1 MPAMASDQ
9 TIHNSQTL
17 HTQGLNVNT
26 STRNARLII
35 AARLV
40 SDFGA
45 FLNMVALATYVYLL
59 SNSAMSVGIFLASRV
74 GGGIFA
80 SLIGT
85 PFYRRWGGRMPL
97 IAFDLLRAGLLGL
110 LLVLPVSQQ
119 ALLLPVIAFGL
130 GLGNSMFA
138 IGLNSQL
145 PHLIDGVHLLKTNAW
160 ITSASSAAMVGGSLV
175 AGLLVAAFGFETVFA
190 LNVVTYL
197 LAALF
202 ILPLRFSIPAASD
215 ESSRKGGEWAALR
228 QGLHSAPV
236 VAAMLAVTMADTL
249 GSAAHNVGLPIV
261 SKLLTPESASTT
273 LGLALAVWAC
283 GKLIGARI
291 ASRLKG
297 SDNINL
303 ERRFFFG
310 VLLMSCGFILMFQQQ
325 TLFGLLLFSLPAGL
339 GDGFSEVGLM
349 SRLQRE
355 PDALRLPIFSFL
367 TLLQMTGFGVGML
380 IAAPFYSWW
389 TPGAVVLLFH
399 GIPLTTLLVVKGL
412 AIRGAQVRRSS
423 PTPGS

>member
-1 MPAMASDQ
+1 
-9 TIHNSQTL
+9 
-17 HTQGLNVNT
+17 VNT
-26 STRNARLII
+26 STRNARLIVS
-35 AARLV
+35 ARLV

-59 SNSAMSVGIFLASRV
+59 SNSPMSVGIFLASRV
-74 GGGIFA
+74 AGGVFA

-85 PFYRRWGGRMPL
+85 AFYRRWAGRMPL
-97 IAFDLLRAGLLGL
+97 IVFDLLRAGLLGL
-110 LLVLPVSQQ
+110 LLVLPVTQQ
-119 ALLLPVIAFGL
+119 ALLLPLIAFGL
-130 GLGNSMFA
+130 GFGNSMFA

-145 PHLIDGVHLLKTNAW
+145 PNLIKSEQLLKTNAW
-160 ITSASSAAMVGGSLV
+160 ITSASSAAMVAGSLV

-202 ILPLRFSIPAASD
+202 IVPLRFSMQAPDAGTAHG
-215 ESSRKGGEWAALR
+215 EGEWSALR
-228 QGLHSAPV
+228 QGLRGTPV

-249 GSAAHNVGLPIV
+249 GSAAHNVGFPII

-273 LGLALAVWAC
+273 LGLMLAVWAS
-283 GKLIGARI
+283 GKFIGARI

-325 TLFGLLLFSLPAGL
+325 TLYGLLLFSLPAGL

-355 PDALRLPIFSFL
+355 PEHLRLPVFSFL
-367 TLLQMTGFGVGML
+367 TLLQMTGFGIGML

-412 AIRGAQVRRSS
+412 SIRNGQARRSNL
-423 PTPGS
+423 TPGS

>member
-1 MPAMASDQ
+1 M
-9 TIHNSQTL
+9 N
-17 HTQGLNVNT
+17 TQ
-26 STRNARLII
+26 STPRQSSRNAHLII

-74 GGGIFA
+74 AGGVFA

-85 PFYRRWGGRMPL
+85 TFYRRFSGRSPL
-97 IAFDLLRAGLLGL
+97 VAFDVLRAGLLL
-110 LLVLPVSQQ
+110 LLVLLPVAQHAQ
-119 ALLLPVIAFGL
+119 LLPLIAFGL

-145 PHLIDGVHLLKTNAW
+145 PNMVSADQLLKTNAW
-160 ITSASSAAMVGGSLV
+160 LTSASSGAMVAGSLV
-175 AGLLVAAFGFETVFA
+175 SGLLVAGFGFEAVFA
-190 LNVVTYL
+190 LNIVTYL

-202 ILPLRFSIPAASD
+202 VLPLRFPVP
-215 ESSRKGGEWAALR
+215 EVRVQPERSSGEWAVLR
-228 QGLHSAPV
+228 DGLRSTPV
-236 VAAMLAVTMADTL
+236 VAAMLLLSMADTL
-249 GSAAHNVGLPIV
+249 GSAAHNVGFPII
-261 SKLLTPESASTT
+261 SRLLTPESASTT
-273 LGLALAVWAC
+273 LGLMLAVWAC

-291 ASRLKG
+291 ASRLPG
-297 SDNINL
+297 SESVNL

-310 VLLMSCGFILMFQQQ
+310 VLLMSSGFILMFQQQ
-325 TLFGLLLFSLPAGL
+325 SLYGLLLFALPAGL

-355 PDALRLPIFSFL
+355 PDHLRLPIFSFL

-380 IAAPFYSWW
+380 IAAPFYNLWS
-389 TPGAVVLLFH
+389 PGGVVALFH
-399 GIPLTTLLVVKGL
+399 GIPLGTLLVLRGL
-412 AIRGAQVRRSS
+412 ALRGERARRSS
-423 PTPGS
+423 QRPAP

>member
-1 MPAMASDQ
+1 M
-9 TIHNSQTL
+9 
-17 HTQGLNVNT
+17 NT

-35 AARLV
+35 AARLI

-85 PFYRRWGGRMPL
+85 TFYRRWVGRMPL
-97 IAFDLLRAGLLGL
+97 IVFDLLRAGLLGL
-110 LLVLPVSQQ
+110 LLVLPVDQQ

-130 GLGNSMFA
+130 GFGNSMFA

-145 PHLIDGVHLLKTNAW
+145 PHLINGEHLLKTNAW

-190 LNVVTYL
+190 LNVVTYP

-202 ILPLRFSIPAASD
+202 ILPLRFSIPVASA
-215 ESSRKGGEWAALR
+215 ESAHKGGEWSALR
-228 QGLHSAPV
+228 QGLRSAPV

-273 LGLALAVWAC
+273 LGLMLAVWAS

-297 SDNINL
+297 SDSINL

-355 PDALRLPIFSFL
+355 PDNLRLPIFSLL

-399 GIPLTTLLVVKGL
+399 GIPLTILLVVKGL
-412 AIRGAQVRRSS
+412 AIRREQVRCSS

>member
-1 MPAMASDQ
+1 M
-9 TIHNSQTL
+9 N
-17 HTQGLNVNT
+17 
-26 STRNARLII
+26 STRNAQLII
-35 AARLV
+35 TARLV

-59 SNSAMSVGIFLASRV
+59 SSSAMSVGIFLASRV
-74 GGGIFA
+74 AGGIFA

-85 PFYRRWGGRMPL
+85 RFYRRWAGRLPL
-97 IAFDLLRAGLLGL
+97 VAFDLLRAGLLGL
-110 LLVLPVSQQ
+110 LLVLPVAQQ
-119 ALLLPVIAFGL
+119 MLLLPVIAFGL
-130 GLGNSMFA
+130 GFGNSMFA

-145 PHLIDGVHLLKTNAW
+145 PHLIESEHLLKTNAW

-175 AGLLVAAFGFETVFA
+175 SGLLVAAFGFETVFA

-202 ILPLRFSIPAASD
+202 ILPLRFSQPAPSD
-215 ESSRKGGEWAALR
+215 EPTHKRGEWAALL
-228 QGLHSAPV
+228 QGLRSTPV
-236 VAAMLAVTMADTL
+236 VAAMLAVAMADTL
-249 GSAAHNVGLPIV
+249 GSAAHNVGFSTI
-261 SKLLTPESASTT
+261 SRLLTPESASTT
-273 LGLALAVWAC
+273 LGLMLAVWAS

-297 SDNINL
+297 SDNVNL

-325 TLFGLLLFSLPAGL
+325 TLYGLLLFSLPAGL

-355 PDALRLPIFSFL
+355 PDSLRLPIFSFL

-412 AIRGAQVRRSS
+412 AIRGERVVRNS

>member
-1 MPAMASDQ
+1 MTTPR
-9 TIHNSQTL
+9 
-17 HTQGLNVNT
+17 NT
-26 STRNARLII
+26 HLII
-35 AARLV
+35 AARLI

-85 PFYRRWGGRMPL
+85 RFYRRWNGRVPL
-97 IAFDLLRAGLLGL
+97 IAFDLLRAALLGL
-110 LLVLPVSQQ
+110 LLILPVSQQ

-130 GLGNSMFA
+130 GFGNSMFA

-145 PHLIDGVHLLKTNAW
+145 PRLIEPAQLLKTNAW

-175 AGLLVAAFGFETVFA
+175 SGLLVAAFGFETVFA
-190 LNVVTYL
+190 LNALTYV
-197 LAALF
+197 LAALL
-202 ILPLRFSIPAASD
+202 IAPLRFAASD
-215 ESSRKGGEWAALR
+215 VSEQSTCERGEWSVLK
-228 QGLHSAPV
+228 QGLRSAPV
-236 VAAMLAVTMADTL
+236 IAAMLAVTMADTL
-249 GSAAHNVGLPIV
+249 GSAAHNVGFPII

-273 LGLALAVWAC
+273 LGLMLAVWAS
-283 GKLIGARI
+283 GKLLGARI

-297 SDNINL
+297 SDNSHL

-310 VLLMSCGFILMFQQQ
+310 VALMSCGFILMFQQHN
-325 TLFGLLLFSLPAGL
+325 LYGLLLFSLPAGL
-339 GDGFSEVGLM
+339 GDGVSEVGLM

-355 PDALRLPIFSFL
+355 PERLRLPIFSFL

-380 IAAPFYSWW
+380 IAAPFYGWW

-399 GIPLTTLLVVKGL
+399 GIPLGTLVTVKVL
-412 AIRGAQVRRSS
+412 ALKRERVARSS
-423 PTPGS
+423 PTPVP

>member
-1 MPAMASDQ
+1 M
-9 TIHNSQTL
+9 
-17 HTQGLNVNT
+17 NVN
-26 STRNARLII
+26 STRNAQLII
-35 AARLV
+35 AARLI

-74 GGGIFA
+74 AGGIFA

-85 PFYRRWGGRMPL
+85 RFYRRWAGRLPL
-97 IAFDLLRAGLLGL
+97 IAFDLLRAGLLSL
-110 LLVLPVSQQ
+110 LLVLPVTQQ
-119 ALLLPVIAFGL
+119 ALLLPLIAFGL
-130 GLGNSMFA
+130 GFGNSMFA

-145 PHLIDGVHLLKTNAW
+145 PHMIDKAQLLKTNAW

-175 AGLLVAAFGFETVFA
+175 AGLLVAGFGFETVFA

-197 LAALF
+197 LAALL
-202 ILPLRFSIPAASD
+202 IVPLRFPRPAPSD
-215 ESSRKGGEWAALR
+215 EPHHQQGEWPALR
-228 QGLHSAPV
+228 QGLRTAPV
-236 VAAMLAVTMADTL
+236 LTAMLAVAMADTL
-249 GSAAHNVGLPIV
+249 GSAAHNVGLPII

-273 LGLALAVWAC
+273 LGLMLAVWAI
-283 GKLIGARI
+283 GKFIGARI

-297 SDNINL
+297 TDNVHL

-325 TLFGLLLFSLPAGL
+325 TLYGLLLFSLPAGL

-355 PDALRLPIFSFL
+355 PDNLRLPIFSFL
-367 TLLQMTGFGVGML
+367 TLLQMTGFGIGML

-399 GIPLTTLLVVKGL
+399 GIPLTTLLVAKGL
-412 AIRGAQVRRSS
+412 AFRNGRVRRSS
-423 PTPGS
+423 PTPAP

>member
-1 MPAMASDQ
+1 MNIP
-9 TIHNSQTL
+9 
-17 HTQGLNVNT
+17 
-26 STRNARLII
+26 STRNAQLIITARLI
-35 AARLV
+35 

-45 FLNMVALATYVYLL
+45 FLNMVALATYVYVL
-59 SNSAMSVGIFLASRV
+59 SNSAMSVAIFLASRV
-74 GGGIFA
+74 AGGVFA

-85 PFYRRWGGRMPL
+85 TFYRRWSGRVPL
-97 IAFDLLRAGLLGL
+97 IAFDLLRAGVLGL
-110 LLVLPVSQQ
+110 LLILPVTQQ

-130 GLGNSMFA
+130 GFGNSMFA

-145 PHLIDGVHLLKTNAW
+145 PNLIDREHLLKTNAW
-160 ITSASSAAMVGGSLV
+160 ITSAASIAMVGGSLV
-175 AGLLVAAFGFETVFA
+175 AGLVVAAFGFEAVFA

-197 LAALF
+197 LAALL
-202 ILPLRFSIPAASD
+202 IVPLRFRAIVPAA
-215 ESSRKGGEWAALR
+215 ESNSERGEWSALL
-228 QGLHSAPV
+228 QGLRSAPV
-236 VAAMLAVTMADTL
+236 LAAMLAVAMADTL
-249 GSAAHNVGLPIV
+249 GSAAHNVGFPII
-261 SKLLTPESASTT
+261 SRLLTPESASTT
-273 LGLALAVWAC
+273 LGLMLAVWAS

-325 TLFGLLLFSLPAGL
+325 TLYGLLLFSLPAGL

-355 PDALRLPIFSFL
+355 PDHLRLPIFSFL
-367 TLLQMTGFGVGML
+367 TLLQMTGFGIGML
-380 IAAPFYSWW
+380 IAAPFYAWW
-389 TPGAVVLLFH
+389 TPGAVVMLFH

-412 AIRGAQVRRSS
+412 SLRREQARRSN
-423 PTPGS
+423 PTPAP

>member
-1 MPAMASDQ
+1 M
-9 TIHNSQTL
+9 
-17 HTQGLNVNT
+17 NT
-26 STRNARLII
+26 EPTPHQSTRNAQLII

-59 SNSAMSVGIFLASRV
+59 SNSAMAVGIFLASRV
-74 GGGIFA
+74 AGGIFA

-85 PFYRRWGGRMPL
+85 AFYRRRGGRLPL
-97 IAFDLLRAGLLGL
+97 VAFDLLRAGLLGL

-130 GLGNSMFA
+130 GFGNSMFA

-145 PHLIDGVHLLKTNAW
+145 PHMIAGEQLLKTNAW

-175 AGLLVAAFGFETVFA
+175 SGLLVAGFGFETVFA

-202 ILPLRFSIPAASD
+202 IVPLRFSRPEPSA
-215 ESSRKGGEWAALR
+215 EPTHNRGEWTVLR
-228 QGLHSAPV
+228 QGLRSSPV
-236 VAAMLAVTMADTL
+236 IAAMLALAMADTL
-249 GSAAHNVGLPIV
+249 GSAAHNVGFPII

-273 LGLALAVWAC
+273 LGLMLAVWAC
-283 GKLIGARI
+283 GKLIGARV
-291 ASRLKG
+291 ASRLPG
-297 SDNINL
+297 SENSNL

-310 VLLMSCGFILMFQQQ
+310 VLLMSSGFILMFQQQ
-325 TLFGLLLFSLPAGL
+325 SLYGLLLFALPAGL

-355 PDALRLPIFSFL
+355 PDSLRLPIFSFL

-380 IAAPFYSWW
+380 IAAPFYGWW
-389 TPGAVVLLFH
+389 APGMVVALFH
-399 GIPLTTLLVVKGL
+399 AIPLSTLLVLKVL
-412 AIRGAQVRRSS
+412 AIRGERARRSS
-423 PTPGS
+423 PTPAP

>member
-1 MPAMASDQ
+1 MASDQ
-9 TIHNSQTL
+9 TIHNGDTH
-17 HTQGLNVNT
+17 HTQGLNVN
-26 STRNARLII
+26 STRNAQLII
-35 AARLV
+35 AARLI

-74 GGGIFA
+74 AGGIFA

-85 PFYRRWGGRMPL
+85 RFYRRWAGRLPL

-110 LLVLPVSQQ
+110 LLVLPVTQQ
-119 ALLLPVIAFGL
+119 ALLLPLIAFGL
-130 GLGNSMFA
+130 GFGNSMFA

-145 PHLIDGVHLLKTNAW
+145 PHMIEKAQLLTTNAW

-175 AGLLVAAFGFETVFA
+175 AGVLVAGFGFETVFA
-190 LNVVTYL
+190 LNVATYL
-197 LAALF
+197 LAALL
-202 ILPLRFSIPAASD
+202 IVPLRFSRPASSD
-215 ESSRKGGEWAALR
+215 EPLHQQAEWSALR
-228 QGLHSAPV
+228 QGLRTAPV
-236 VAAMLAVTMADTL
+236 LTAMLAVAMADTL
-249 GSAAHNVGLPIV
+249 GSAAHNVGLPII
-261 SKLLTPESASTT
+261 SKLLTPESPSTT
-273 LGLALAVWAC
+273 LGMMLAVWAI

-297 SDNINL
+297 TDNAHL

-325 TLFGLLLFSLPAGL
+325 TLYGLLLFSLPAGL

-355 PDALRLPIFSFL
+355 PDNLRLPIFSFL
-367 TLLQMTGFGVGML
+367 TLLQMTGFGIGML

-399 GIPLTTLLVVKGL
+399 GIPLTTLLVAKGL
-412 AIRGAQVRRSS
+412 ALRNGRVRRSS
-423 PTPGS
+423 PTPAP

>member
-1 MPAMASDQ
+1 M
-9 TIHNSQTL
+9 
-17 HTQGLNVNT
+17 NT
-26 STRNARLII
+26 STRNAQLII

-74 GGGIFA
+74 GGGIVA

-85 PFYRRWGGRMPL
+85 RFYRRWAGRLPL

-119 ALLLPVIAFGL
+119 ALFLPGIAFGL

-145 PHLIDGVHLLKTNAW
+145 PHLIDGEHLLKTNAW

-202 ILPLRFSIPAASD
+202 ILPLRFAGSPPGAQPD
-215 ESSRKGGEWAALR
+215 DGRGEWSALR
-228 QGLHSAPV
+228 QGLRTAPV

-273 LGLALAVWAC
+273 LGLMLAVWAV

-297 SDNINL
+297 SGNVNL

-325 TLFGLLLFSLPAGL
+325 TLYGLLLFSLPAGL

-355 PDALRLPIFSFL
+355 PDHLRLPIFSFL
-367 TLLQMTGFGVGML
+367 TLLQMTGFGIGML

-399 GIPLTTLLVVKGL
+399 GIPLTTLLVVKVL
-412 AIRGAQVRRSS
+412 AIRGERVRRSN
-423 PTPGS
+423 PTQDF

>member
-1 MPAMASDQ
+1 M
-9 TIHNSQTL
+9 
-17 HTQGLNVNT
+17 
-26 STRNARLII
+26 NARLII
-35 AARLV
+35 TARLI

-85 PFYRRWGGRMPL
+85 RFYRRWYGRMPL
-97 IAFDLLRAGLLGL
+97 IAFDLLRAALLGL

-130 GLGNSMFA
+130 GFGNSMFA

-145 PHLIDGVHLLKTNAW
+145 PRLIDPARLLKTNAW

-175 AGLLVAAFGFETVFA
+175 SGLLVAAFGFETVFA
-190 LNVVTYL
+190 LNALTYL
-197 LAALF
+197 LAALL
-202 ILPLRFSIPAASD
+202 ITPLRFATAEVSEQSAS
-215 ESSRKGGEWAALR
+215 ERGEWSALK
-228 QGLHSAPV
+228 QGLRSAPV

-249 GSAAHNVGLPIV
+249 GSAAHNVGFPIL
-261 SKLLTPESASTT
+261 SKLLTPDSASTT
-273 LGLALAVWAC
+273 LGLMLAVWAS
-283 GKLIGARI
+283 GKLLGARI

-297 SDNINL
+297 TDNRDL
-303 ERRFFFG
+303 ERRYFFG
-310 VLLMSCGFILMFQQQ
+310 VAVMSCGFILMFQQHS
-325 TLFGLLLFSLPAGL
+325 LFGLLLFSLPAGL
-339 GDGFSEVGLM
+339 GDGVSEVGLM

-355 PDALRLPIFSFL
+355 PEHLRLPIFSFL

-380 IAAPFYSWW
+380 IAAPFYGWW
-389 TPGAVVLLFH
+389 TPGAVVMLFH
-399 GIPLTTLLVVKGL
+399 GIPLGTLLTVNLL
-412 AIRGAQVRRSS
+412 ALKRGRVARSS
-423 PTPGS
+423 PTPVP

>member
-1 MPAMASDQ
+1 M
-9 TIHNSQTL
+9 
-17 HTQGLNVNT
+17 NT
-26 STRNARLII
+26 SPRNARLIVS
-35 AARLV
+35 ARLV

-59 SNSAMSVGIFLASRV
+59 SNSPMSVGIFLASRV
-74 GGGIFA
+74 AGGVFA

-85 PFYRRWGGRMPL
+85 AFYRRWAGRMPL
-97 IAFDLLRAGLLGL
+97 IVFDLLRAGLLGL
-110 LLVLPVSQQ
+110 LLVLPVAQQ

-130 GLGNSMFA
+130 GFGNSMFA

-145 PHLIDGVHLLKTNAW
+145 PNLIKSEQLLKTNAW
-160 ITSASSAAMVGGSLV
+160 ITSASSAAMVAGSLV

-197 LAALF
+197 LAALL
-202 ILPLRFSIPAASD
+202 IVPLRFSTQAPDAGTTHG
-215 ESSRKGGEWAALR
+215 EGEWSALR
-228 QGLHSAPV
+228 HGLRGTPV

-249 GSAAHNVGLPIV
+249 GSAAHNVGFPII

-273 LGLALAVWAC
+273 LGLMLAVWAS
-283 GKLIGARI
+283 GKFIGARV

-325 TLFGLLLFSLPAGL
+325 TLYGLLLLSLPAGL

-355 PDALRLPIFSFL
+355 PEHLRLPIFSFL
-367 TLLQMTGFGVGML
+367 TLLQMTGFGIGML

-399 GIPLTTLLVVKGL
+399 GTPLTTLLVVKGL
-412 AIRGAQVRRSS
+412 SIRNGQARRSN

>member
-1 MPAMASDQ
+1 
-9 TIHNSQTL
+9 
-17 HTQGLNVNT
+17 VNT
-26 STRNARLII
+26 TRNAQLII
-35 AARLV
+35 IARLV

-74 GGGIFA
+74 AGGIFA

-85 PFYRRWGGRMPL
+85 TFYRRWAGRLPL

-110 LLVLPVSQQ
+110 LLVLPVTQQ
-119 ALLLPVIAFGL
+119 MLLLPVIAFGL
-130 GLGNSMFA
+130 GFGNSMFA

-145 PHLIDGVHLLKTNAW
+145 PHLIEAEHLLKTNAW

-175 AGLLVAAFGFETVFA
+175 SGLLVAAFGFETVFA

-202 ILPLRFSIPAASD
+202 ILPLRFSKPAA
-215 ESSRKGGEWAALR
+215 EPIHERGEWSALR
-228 QGLHSAPV
+228 QGLRSTPV
-236 VAAMLAVTMADTL
+236 VAAMLAVAMADTL
-249 GSAAHNVGLPIV
+249 GSAAHNVGFPII
-261 SKLLTPESASTT
+261 SRLLTPESASTT
-273 LGLALAVWAC
+273 LGLMLAVWAS

-297 SDNINL
+297 SDNVNL

-325 TLFGLLLFSLPAGL
+325 TLYGLLLFSLPAGL

-355 PDALRLPIFSFL
+355 PDSLRLPIFSFL

-389 TPGAVVLLFH
+389 TPGTVVLLFH

-412 AIRGAQVRRSS
+412 AIRGERVVRNS

>member
-1 MPAMASDQ
+1 M
-9 TIHNSQTL
+9 
-17 HTQGLNVNT
+17 NT
-26 STRNARLII
+26 STRNAQLII

-74 GGGIFA
+74 GGGIVA

-85 PFYRRWGGRMPL
+85 RFYRRWAGRLPL

-119 ALLLPVIAFGL
+119 ALFLPVIAFGL

-145 PHLIDGVHLLKTNAW
+145 PHLIDGEHLLKTNAW

-202 ILPLRFSIPAASD
+202 ILPLRFAGSPPGAQPD
-215 ESSRKGGEWAALR
+215 DGRGEWSALR
-228 QGLHSAPV
+228 QGLRTAPV

-273 LGLALAVWAC
+273 LGLMLAVWAV

-297 SDNINL
+297 SGNVNL

-325 TLFGLLLFSLPAGL
+325 TLYGLLLFSLPAGL

-355 PDALRLPIFSFL
+355 PDHLRLPIFSFL
-367 TLLQMTGFGVGML
+367 TLLQMTGFGIGML

-389 TPGAVVLLFH
+389 APGAVVLLFH
-399 GIPLTTLLVVKGL
+399 GIPLTTLLVVKVL
-412 AIRGAQVRRSS
+412 AIRGERVRRSN
-423 PTPGS
+423 PTQDF